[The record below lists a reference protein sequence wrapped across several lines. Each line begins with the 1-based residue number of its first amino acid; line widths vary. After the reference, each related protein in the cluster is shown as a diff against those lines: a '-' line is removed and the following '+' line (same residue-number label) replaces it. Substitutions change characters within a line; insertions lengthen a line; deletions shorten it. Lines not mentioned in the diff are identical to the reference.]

1 MGDECVLVPR
11 ILVLG
16 LIGSGREYLPVAHV
30 ARVLGADLLVGGER
44 QLACFPDFG
53 GERLSLRRGVD
64 EAARRLRQA
73 LERGQQAVV
82 LASGDPLCYG
92 IGASLRQWFAADE
105 LEIVPA
111 PSSYQLA
118 FAALGEPWHD
128 AALLSAHA
136 RPLAEVVRGVLGAT
150 RAAILTDD
158 RHTPAAVAR
167 ALLVAGLPAASPCAI
182 CEHLAEPAQRIVR
195 TTLAEAAEQTFAA
208 LNVFVVWNG
217 QAPGLSA
224 MTTVVSRLPAPRS
237 YRAQRGIFRPRGSK
251 TPRFARGDNQLQPA
265 NHDTSNG
272 RTIGYR
278 LSATP
283 PGLPDAAFSTTGGLI
298 TRREIRL
305 LCLAELALQ
314 PGEVLWDLG
323 AGSGAVGIEAARWQP
338 AASVY
343 AIEQRAD
350 RCAHIR
356 ENLRRF
362 AAPNLQLVEGT
373 APEACTALPDPDAV
387 FVGGSGG
394 QLVPILALLRQ
405 RLRPEGRL
413 VLNLVTLEHLQLT
426 RAALPDARVVQLQV
440 NITTPIQGMLRFQA
454 QNPVFVVT
462 WRHGMSA
469 EHCRTGE
476 T

>member
-1 MGDECVLVPR
+1 MPEHT

-16 LIGSGREYLPVAHV
+16 VNGAGREHVSPVQL
-30 ARVLGADLLVGGER
+30 ARVLAADLLVGGER

-136 RPLAEVVRGVLGAT
+136 RPLAEVVHGVQGAT

-158 RHTPAAVAR
+158 RHTPAVIAR
-167 ALLVAGLPAASPCAI
+167 ALLAAGLPAASPCAI

-195 TTLAEAAEQTFAA
+195 TTLGDAAEQSFAA
-208 LNVFVVWNG
+208 LNVLVVWRG
-217 QAPGLSA
+217 EE
-224 MTTVVSRLPAPRS
+224 T
-237 YRAQRGIFRPRGSK
+237 RAQRR
-251 TPRFARGDNQLQPA
+251 D
-265 NHDTSNG
+265 G
-272 RTIGYR
+272 RHR
-278 LSATP
+278 MPHASSSP

-298 TRREIRL
+298 TKREIRL
-305 LCLAELALQ
+305 LCLAELAPG

-338 AASVY
+338 AATVY
-343 AIEQRAD
+343 AIERRAEQ
-350 RCAHIR
+350 CAHIR

-362 AAPNLQLVEGT
+362 AAPNLQLVEGA
-373 APEACTALPDPDAV
+373 APEVCAALPDPDAV

-394 QLVPILALLRQ
+394 QLAPILALLQQ

-413 VLNLVTLEHLQLT
+413 VLSLVTLEHLQVA
-426 RAALPDARVVQLQV
+426 RATLPDARVVQLQV
-440 NITTPIQGMLRFQA
+440 SVTAPIQGMLRFQA

-462 WRHGMSA
+462 WRQAARQTRGQPA
-469 EHCRTGE
+469 
-476 T
+476 